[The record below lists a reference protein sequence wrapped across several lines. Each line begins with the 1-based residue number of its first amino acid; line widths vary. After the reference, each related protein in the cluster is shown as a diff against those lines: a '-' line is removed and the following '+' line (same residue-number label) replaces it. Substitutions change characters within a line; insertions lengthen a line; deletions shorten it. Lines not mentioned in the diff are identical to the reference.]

1 MSSVSEVLGELRR
14 RPGRRYYRPSP
25 GNAGDA
31 LIAAGF
37 YHLAERL
44 DLPFTEL
51 PDGALDPAGP
61 TADDVLILAGG
72 GWLTSHWDFGAP
84 ALTALT
90 RLDASLVLL
99 PQSLSGNADALRRL
113 RPRDVLFVR
122 ERYSLAYARSLDLR
136 CRVLLDHDLALH
148 VDPRPLLAAPG
159 SRATRLRP
167 TGLPSTGLPSTGLS
181 SIRPG
186 RLPRRRELERS
197 VALGYHR
204 LAARRG
210 GMLRAWRVDAEASGA
225 HPGARW
231 RDDLSLVANHGVL
244 DRDSALRSASTLL
257 RALARYERVET
268 DRLHI
273 GIGAALLGRPV
284 RLHANAYHKIRGI
297 YEYSLRDDPRFG
309 PLVEFV
315 DGGEQGTG
323 SGGFAGA
330 AADATA
336 ADDAPTRS
344 VEARVSGAGGDA
356 RPPTAA
362 GARDH

>member
-1 MSSVSEVLGELRR
+1 MSSVSELLGELRSG
-14 RPGRRYYRPSP
+14 PGRRYYRPSP

-44 DLPFTEL
+44 DVPFTEL
-51 PDGALDPAGP
+51 PGGALDAVGP

-84 ALTALT
+84 TLTALT
-90 RLDASLVLL
+90 RLDAALVLL

-122 ERYSLAYARSLDLR
+122 ERYSLAYARSLGLR
-136 CRVLLDHDLALH
+136 CRVLLDHDLALY
-148 VDPRPLLAAPG
+148 VDPRRLLAAPESGPARLG
-159 SRATRLRP
+159 SARL
-167 TGLPSTGLPSTGLS
+167 GSA
-181 SIRPG
+181 RPG
-186 RLPRRRELERS
+186 RLPGRRELERS

-210 GMLRAWRVDAEASGA
+210 GTLRAWRVDAEASGA

-257 RALARYERVET
+257 RTLARYDRVET

-297 YEYSLRDDPRFG
+297 YEYSLRDDSRFG
-309 PLVEFV
+309 SLVEFV
-315 DGGEQGTG
+315 GFVGAGEQGTG
-323 SGGFAGA
+323 ACGFDGA
-330 AADATA
+330 AVDG
-336 ADDAPTRS
+336 
-344 VEARVSGAGGDA
+344 ARVRVNDAGGDA
-356 RPPTAA
+356 RPPAA
-362 GARDH
+362 ADARHR

>member
-1 MSSVSEVLGELRR
+1 MSSVREVLGELRR
-14 RPGRRYYRPSP
+14 RPGRRYYRPIP

-37 YHLAERL
+37 NHLAERL
-44 DLPFTEL
+44 DVPFTEL
-51 PDGALDPAGP
+51 AGDALAPAGP

-84 ALTALT
+84 ALAALT
-90 RLDASLVLL
+90 RLDAALVLL
-99 PQSLSGNADALRRL
+99 PQSLSGNADTLRLL

-122 ERYSLAYARSLDLR
+122 ERYSLAYARSLGLR
-136 CRVLLDHDLALH
+136 CRVLLDHDMALH
-148 VDPRPLLAAPG
+148 VDPRRLLAAPG
-159 SRATRLRP
+159 SRARRP
-167 TGLPSTGLPSTGLS
+167 N
-181 SIRPG
+181 
-186 RLPRRRELERS
+186 RLPGRRELERS
-197 VALGYHR
+197 LALGYHR

-210 GMLRAWRVDAEASGA
+210 GTLRAWRVDTEATGA

-244 DRDSALRSASTLL
+244 DRDSVLRSASTLL
-257 RALARYERVET
+257 RTLARYKCVET

-297 YEYSLRDDPRFG
+297 YEYSLRDDPRLG

-323 SGGFAGA
+323 ADGFAGEA
-330 AADATA
+330 I
-336 ADDAPTRS
+336 S
-344 VEARVSGAGGDA
+344 SGEARVSDAGGDA

-362 GARDH
+362 GARDR